1 MKLNDW
7 RDHSYDSP
15 DAVLQAFSERCL
27 EVDEEEIRTAIAW
40 MPESVPG
47 FGTGVAPSDWMN
59 RPLAGVP
66 FLVKD
71 LYDVAGWPTTAS
83 STFLSSVR
91 GIPADTASL
100 VTRLCSLGA
109 TPVGK
114 THLNEFAYGLSG
126 RNAHFG
132 HCRHPRF
139 PDRMSG
145 GSSSGSAWAVG
156 RGLVPLALGSDT
168 GGSVRVPA
176 AFCGIYGL
184 RLTPDHEWS
193 RNGCFPLSPGL
204 DTAGWFTG
212 TAGDMITTVR
222 LLLEPDISDNPL
234 RGVVLEPEGAVIDPD
249 LGRVLNTFLEAGGLT
264 PELEISEAF
273 RSASGTL
280 VHSYHVIGSRAAFE
294 VHQEL
299 LDDHRDE
306 YQPVVAERIERGRD
320 WNRAEI
326 EAAGNGQRQLNAFFD
341 TLFGA
346 YDFAVLPAVPFPAP
360 TLDRLNG
367 DERDAVI
374 SLTAPA
380 SLGTR
385 PVLTVPVFLE
395 NGLSGGLQFIYRD
408 PLSDTPIR
416 ILEEIVI

>member
-1 MKLNDW
+1 MTLSDW
-7 RDHSYDSP
+7 RDHGYDSP
-15 DAVLQAFSERCL
+15 DAVLQAFSRLSL
-27 EVDEEEIRTAIAW
+27 EVDEEEFRTAIAW
-40 MPESVPG
+40 MPETVPG
-47 FGTGVAPSDWMN
+47 FGTGATPHDWMN

-83 STFLSSVR
+83 STFLGSVR
-91 GIPADTASL
+91 GIPADTAPL
-100 VTRLCSLGA
+100 VTRLCALGA

-145 GSSSGSAWAVG
+145 GSSSGSAWAVS

-176 AFCGIYGL
+176 SFCGIFGL
-184 RLTPDHEWS
+184 RLTPEHEWS
-193 RNGCFPLSPGL
+193 RDGCFPLSPGL

-212 TAGDMITTVR
+212 TAGDMITVTR
-222 LLLEPDISDNPL
+222 LLLEPEASGKAL
-234 RGVVLEPEGAVIDPD
+234 RGIVLEPEGLTIDPD
-249 LGRVLNTFLEAGGLT
+249 LQGACDTFLGKAGLAPDREVT
-264 PELEISEAF
+264 AAF
-273 RSASGTL
+273 RSATGDL
-280 VHSYHVIGSRAAFE
+280 VHSYHVIGSRAAFG
-294 VHQEL
+294 VHEQW
-299 LDDHRDE
+299 LDEHRDD
-306 YQPVVAERIERGRD
+306 YQPVVVERIERGRN
-320 WNRAEI
+320 WNREEI
-326 EAAGNGQRQLNAFFD
+326 EAAELGRQRLNTFFD
-341 TLFGA
+341 TFFGD

-367 DERDAVI
+367 DDRNAVLT
-374 SLTAPA
+374 LTAPA

-408 PLSDTPIR
+408 PLSDLPIR
-416 ILEEIVI
+416 ILEEFVS